1 MNLSQNQDLNKPK
14 KPLSAYI
21 FFSQEFREII
31 KLRFPFL
38 TVAQI
43 MTAVGNRW
51 GSLTKEQKAPFEL
64 VANQDKQRYDKEVT
78 DSKRG

>member
-1 MNLSQNQDLNKPK
+1 MNKPK

-21 FFSQEFREII
+21 YFSQEFREII

-64 VANQDKQRYDKEVT
+64 VANQDKQRYDKEIIEA
-78 DSKRG
+78 KRG